1 MSYTFMHDV
10 QQFGARTNSML
21 FKVFCVWLFKSDGRW
36 NGHKN
41 YRKNH
46 QFPNLLRICRQ
57 GQPATKR
64 LFQLERKVRCLHGR
78 QCETL
83 HALICG
89 IRSQPRAVTDLSVC
103 PSACLCLSRSSLP
116 LGKERYF
123 LPASASFVHREASSR
138 DAM

>member
-1 MSYTFMHDV
+1 MMYSSLV
-10 QQFGARTNSML
+10 QELIRCCSRFFVSGYSNQMDAGMVTKITGKITNSQTYL
-21 FKVFCVWLFKSDGRW
+21 ESAAKDS
-36 NGHKN
+36 
-41 YRKNH
+41 
-46 QFPNLLRICRQ
+46 
-57 GQPATKR
+57 QPATQR